1 MPDFQD
7 FRAAAQTGI
16 DFGQT
21 AGIFVHL
28 QTSTRIPAQKMKI
41 FIGTSLEDAG
51 SACIYSVPVPGRDV
65 LPLLLSD
72 VPEEEPGGLPGV
84 TV

>member
-7 FRAAAQTGI
+7 FRAAAQTEI

-41 FIGTSLEDAG
+41 FISTSVKGAGGAGT
-51 SACIYSVPVPGRDV
+51 YSVPVPGRDV
-65 LPLLLSD
+65 LPLLLFD